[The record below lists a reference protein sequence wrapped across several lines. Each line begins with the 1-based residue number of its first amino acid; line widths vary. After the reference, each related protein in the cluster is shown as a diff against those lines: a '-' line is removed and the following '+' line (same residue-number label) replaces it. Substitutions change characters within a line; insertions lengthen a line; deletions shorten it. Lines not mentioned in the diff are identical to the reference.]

1 MYESFNVGFE
11 IKSVFLDVSKTF
23 DEVAGLYHLQTN
35 SKWNIEEYTKPFA
48 GFFFLKERKVFTWG
62 NINTGVHQ
70 GSILGSLLFFIYIS
84 DPKEGLTINAKL
96 LAIDI
101 SLFSVV
107 HDTQTS
113 ANDLNKDLE
122 IINNWAFQWEMNFNH
137 PNPTKEAHEIIFSCK
152 AKEIYHPQL
161 VLNNISVSQSS
172 SPKHLGGILDSKL
185 VFSKN

>member
-1 MYESFNVGFE
+1 MQG
-11 IKSVFLDVSKTF
+11 
-23 DEVAGLYHLQTN
+23 
-35 SKWNIEEYTKPFA
+35 
-48 GFFFLKERKVFTWG
+48 FFLKERKVSTWG

-70 GSILGSLLFFIYIS
+70 GSILGPLLFFIYIS

-96 LAIDI
+96 LAIDT
-101 SLFSVV
+101 SLLSVV

-122 IINNWAFQWEMNFNH
+122 IINNWAFQWKMNFNH
-137 PNPTKEAHEIIFSCK
+137 PDPTKEAHKIIFSCK

-172 SPKHLGGILDSKL
+172 SPNHLGGILDSKSIL
-185 VFSKN
+185 DEHLKNGIFKNKQNPWSSPKIEEPATKIRTNYNI